1 MKRCALRPY
10 RKGFVDACL
19 AAAPRHAQDWLIELD
34 EVAARV
40 VAMNAPGVDRQSIYP
55 AESVLALRSIGAFG
69 VAASTASGGLGFG
82 NAVAALAVETVAAA
96 CPSTAAILM
105 FHTQVL
111 HRLERFGNAAQR
123 RDDLPR
129 LASGEWLASS
139 AWSELG
145 AGADKAGMQTRLDGE
160 PDRRV
165 VNGEKHYCTGLEGAE
180 LVHVLL
186 GAPTAEGAL
195 APTFVR
201 VRTREKGVDTRQI
214 YDLMGLRGSS
224 TGTVRLEDVA
234 VEEEAIIG
242 QIGSGMRLMQAN
254 HETLMN
260 PGLLSLG
267 IARAAY
273 EEVKLAVTGGW
284 EGMRATTDYQHT
296 RFMLSELEVKLG
308 AAYAYAAQTVNY
320 MSAGMPELHVECS
333 KVKMHASTTAAEV
346 TSAAM
351 QLAGSRAFTVGC
363 PLERHFRDAR
373 ATLLMGPTNELIK
386 ERIATHVMAERTSEV
401 N

>member
-1 MKRCALRPY
+1 MKYLPRSY
-10 RKGFVDACL
+10 RKSFVDAGL
-19 AAAPRHAQDWLIELD
+19 AAAPKRARDWIAQLD
-34 EVAARV
+34 EVV
-40 VAMNAPGVDRQSIYP
+40 WDIIKSNAPAVDKHRTYP
-55 AESVLALRSIGAFG
+55 AESVAALKRIGAFG
-69 VAASTASGGLGFG
+69 VTASTKTGGLGFG
-82 NAVAALAVETVAAA
+82 NGVGALAVETVAAG

-111 HRLERFGNAAQR
+111 QRLERFGNGTQR

-145 AGADKAGMQTRLDGE
+145 AGADKAGMATRLSGDAG
-160 PDRRV
+160 RREV
-165 VNGEKHYCTGLEGAE
+165 CGEKHYCTGLEGAE
-180 LVHVLL
+180 VIHVLL
-186 GAPTAEGAL
+186 NAPAADGAWK
-195 APTFVR
+195 PTFVR
-201 VRTREKGVDTRQI
+201 VRAGASGLDLQEI

-224 TGTVRLEDVA
+224 TGTVRLQNVA
-234 VEEEAIIG
+234 VAEEDLIG
-242 QIGSGMRLMQAN
+242 EIGAGMRLMQAN

-273 EEVKLAVTGGW
+273 EEVKQAVTGGW
-284 EGMRATTDYQHT
+284 PNMRATTDYQHT
-296 RFMLSELEVKLG
+296 RFMLAELEVKLG
-308 AAYAYAAQTVNY
+308 SAYAYAAQTVNY
-320 MSAGMPELHVECS
+320 MNDGLPDLHVECS
-333 KVKMHASTTAAEV
+333 KVKMHATVTSSEV

-351 QLAGSRAFTVGC
+351 QLAGSRAFTAGC

-386 ERIATHVMAERTSEV
+386 ERIATHILAETNSEV
-401 N
+401 H